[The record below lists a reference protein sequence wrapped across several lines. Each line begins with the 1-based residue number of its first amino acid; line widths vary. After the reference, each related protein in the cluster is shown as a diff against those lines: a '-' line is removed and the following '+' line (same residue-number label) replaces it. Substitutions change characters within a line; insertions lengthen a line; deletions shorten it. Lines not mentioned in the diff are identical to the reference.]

1 MRRRRRSSFGW
12 LEGFYLVVLL
22 GLMFG
27 GSFWLDSRG
36 EPVTGTVHS
45 RSEDIVLRG
54 DPQGTWYRWYRVAV
68 QFPAVSDIGA
78 AATIDVSRERFD
90 SLAKGDT
97 IQVRYLPF
105 LPLMARAAN
114 RSTLDAVTDAG
125 SRLIQD
131 NYLGT
136 LVVWLVAGLVTL
148 WIASRIGVVAIVAAG
163 LGWIA
168 ISLPML
174 FPEPPRVVL
183 ADAEAT
189 GRVTSVRLVTKSP
202 ERRATGRRRMRFNS
216 DEVRRLDQPYQVVEF
231 RFVTPGQRDSVFG
244 VDAVDSSS
252 VPGLAFGSTL
262 PIRYDPGNPRD
273 ARLAQGSRTFL
284 ERNRYHFLV
293 PTIGVGLLGM
303 LGAWGARSRRGRRV
317 RRVSTS
323 GEDDRQAVQTEMR
336 LS

>member
-1 MRRRRRSSFGW
+1 MRRRRRKSFGW
-12 LEGFYLVVLL
+12 LEGFYLVVVL
-22 GLMFG
+22 GIMLG

-36 EPVTGTVHS
+36 EAVTGTVHS

-114 RSTLDAVTDAG
+114 RSTLDAMTDAG
-125 SRLIQD
+125 SHLIQD
-131 NYLGT
+131 NYLGG
-136 LVVWLVAGLVTL
+136 LVVWLVAGLMTL

-168 ISLPML
+168 ISFPML

-183 ADAEAT
+183 AQAETTA
-189 GRVTSVRLVTKSP
+189 RVTSVRLVTKSP
-202 ERRATGRRRMRFNS
+202 ERHAAGRRGWRFRS
-216 DEVRRLDQPYQVVEF
+216 DAVRRLDQPYEVVEF
-231 RFVTPGQRDSVFG
+231 QFFVPGQRDSVFG
-244 VDAVDSSS
+244 VDVVDSSS
-252 VPGLAFGSTL
+252 VQGLAFGATL
-262 PIRYDPGNPRD
+262 PVRYDPRNPRD

-303 LGAWGARSRRGRRV
+303 LGAWGARSRRA

-323 GEDDRQAVQTEMR
+323 GEDGRQAPQTEMR